1 MQEINITLS
10 ILLNSLRIL
19 INSDF
24 TIWAISTNF
33 ILMIRHTWRSC
44 GWKPFILGEGITWK
58 WNRCY
63 SW

>member
-33 ILMIRHTWRSC
+33 ILMIRHT
-44 GWKPFILGEGITWK
+44 
-58 WNRCY
+58 
-63 SW
+63 